1 MTPPLDP
8 YLEPRIDER
17 ESLTTAYLHSATE
30 QLRGRSRRR
39 AVAIADNVLR
49 NALRSSRRSLPIRVA
64 APHEYVWI
72 SDRVLIALLRC
83 DIDAALRGSAV
94 GRIRLVV
101 DRDQALREMTVELF
115 VQYGQVLI
123 DVADEART
131 IAHRVLSRVLTGPGE
146 VAIQVITSHV
156 HVSDVTIGNP
166 HLVDPTDEARH

>member
-1 MTPPLDP
+1 MTPPLVP
-8 YLEPRIDER
+8 SPDER
-17 ESLTTAYLHSATE
+17 ARLISAYLHSAAE

-39 AVAIADNVLR
+39 AVEIADNVLR

-64 APHEYVWI
+64 APYDYVWI
-72 SDRVLIALLRC
+72 SDRVLITLLRR
-83 DIDAALRGSAV
+83 DIDAALEAAAV
-94 GRIRLVV
+94 GRIHLVV
-101 DRDQALREMTVELF
+101 DRDQPLREITVELF

-131 IAHRVLSRVLTGPGE
+131 IAHRVLSHVLTGPDE
-146 VAIQVITSHV
+146 VTIQVVTSHV